1 MDLAIVGLP
10 LSGKTTVFSALNA
23 GHGSGGARQEQIG
36 IVRIPDERL
45 DKLAALVSAKK
56 ITPIE
61 VQLHDLPPVF
71 QRGAGPG
78 GESSETLA
86 KADALIHVVRAFHR
100 DDVPHPLTSV
110 DPHRDIETF
119 EGDLMLND
127 LGIVERRLEKLEITV
142 RSSRPGEREAGERE
156 KILLQRLQQ
165 HMESELP
172 LRNQMSDPEE
182 LKAIA
187 NYGLLSV
194 KPMLILLNLDEADA
208 ARAQALEE
216 EYQGRH
222 GAVCTSV
229 AAMCAK
235 LESELVELPPEES
248 AEFRREIG
256 GGDVPT
262 RRILRKTQDL
272 LSLVTFFTAGDESRA
287 WTVRAGSTALQAA
300 GRIHT
305 DIERGFIRAEVIA
318 WDKLLEMGSEANA
331 KKHGLLRREGK
342 QYIVQDGDV
351 INVLFNV

>member
-10 LSGKTTVFSALNA
+10 QSGKTTVFSAITA

-36 IVRIPDERL
+36 IVKIPDERL

-56 ITPIE
+56 VTPIE

-86 KADALIHVVRAFHR
+86 KADALIHVVRAFQR
-100 DDVPHPLTSV
+100 DDVSHPLTNI
-110 DPHRDIETF
+110 DPHRDIEAF
-119 EGDLMLND
+119 GGDLILND
-127 LGIVERRLEKLEITV
+127 LGIVERRLDRLEVVV
-142 RSSRPGEREAGERE
+142 RSSRPSEREAGERE
-156 KILLQRLQQ
+156 RVLLQRMQK
-165 HMESELP
+165 HMEAEKP
-172 LRNQMSDPEE
+172 LRDQVSDPEE

-194 KPMLILLNLDEADA
+194 KPMLILLNLDERDA
-208 ARAQALEE
+208 ARAQSMEE

-222 GAVCTSV
+222 VAARTSV

-235 LESELVELPPEES
+235 LESELVELSPEES

-262 RRILRKTQDL
+262 RRVLRKTQDL

-287 WTVRAGSTALQAA
+287 WTVRAGSNAQQAA

-318 WDKLLEMGSEANA
+318 WDKLLEMGSESNA
-331 KKHGLLRREGK
+331 KKHGLLRTEGK